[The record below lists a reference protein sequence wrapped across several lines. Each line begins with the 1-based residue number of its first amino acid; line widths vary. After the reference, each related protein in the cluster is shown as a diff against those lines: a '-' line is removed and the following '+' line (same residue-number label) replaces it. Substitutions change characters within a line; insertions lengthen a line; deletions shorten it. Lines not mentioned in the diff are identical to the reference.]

1 MATAPSQQLKLDI
14 KRLIIDTLKI
24 SDVKTEDVADDAPLF
39 DVTSALH
46 LDSVD
51 ALEIIVAL
59 QRTYK
64 VHIDDRNL
72 SRFIVRS
79 VDSIAEFIATEQ
91 EKRQAGGDLTV

>member
-24 SDVKTEDVADDAPLF
+24 SDIKTEDMADDAPLF
-39 DVTSALH
+39 DATSALH

-59 QRTYK
+59 QRTYN

-79 VDSIAEFIATEQ
+79 VDSIAEFIAAEQ
-91 EKRQAGGDLTV
+91 EKRASAGD

>member
-24 SDVKTEDVADDAPLF
+24 SDIKTEDMADDAPLF
-39 DVTSALH
+39 DATSALH

-59 QRTYK
+59 QRTYN

-72 SRFIVRS
+72 SRFIVKS
-79 VDSIAEFIATEQ
+79 VNSIAEFIAGEQ
-91 EKRQAGGDLTV
+91 HKRQAGGDLTV

>member
-1 MATAPSQQLKLDI
+1 MTATPFLQLKQEI

-24 SDVKTEDVADDAPLF
+24 SDILPEDIADDASLF
-39 DVTSALH
+39 GDTSALR

-59 QRTYK
+59 QRTYN

-72 SRFIVRS
+72 SRFIVKS
-79 VDSIAEFIATEQ
+79 VNSIAEFIATEQ
-91 EKRQAGGDLTV
+91 EKQASAGA